1 MLPFLS
7 FWQTD
12 LLNGVKWTAAFC
24 GKTSQLTWHV
34 CVRRRWGCLYRVC
47 VRDCNYFL
55 NDTKIHTLL
64 DFCFFGFGILDF
76 AYNFDAD
83 TVNDFADRRL
93 AVCISQH
100 LATTATRNAN
110 LIIIRDRGFLA
121 PFASSAFRVASLSDS
136 NIWMS
141 LLYVNYRKKVFG
153 FM

>member
-1 MLPFLS
+1 MGRQVSSL
-7 FWQTD
+7 
-12 LLNGVKWTAAFC
+12 GMC
-24 GKTSQLTWHV
+24 V
-34 CVRRRWGCLYRVC
+34 CVCAAGVGWWGVGVFVSCVC
-47 VRDCNYFL
+47 ERDCNYFL

-121 PFASSAFRVASLSDS
+121 PFASSSFRVASLSDS
-136 NIWMS
+136 NI
-141 LLYVNYRKKVFG
+141 
-153 FM
+153 